1 VQDLRKA
8 RQQTPSDFE
17 QSLKRALEYRNW
29 LAHHYFWER
38 AAHFDSAKGRLYMT
52 TELQDIIGFLDT
64 LNNQVNS
71 MLRGWLEAQGT
82 GSETFQ
88 AEIERL
94 MQELVD
100 QVKDEL

>member
-1 VQDLRKA
+1 
-8 RQQTPSDFE
+8 
-17 QSLKRALEYRNW
+17 
-29 LAHHYFWER
+29 
-38 AAHFDSAKGRLYMT
+38 MT